1 MLFPSAPGARRM
13 NRLLKEPLLHFLLL
27 GAAIF
32 FVYSPI
38 SKSGGSA
45 EPGKIVVTQRQIAS
59 MAEVF
64 TRAWQRPPS
73 ADELAG
79 LVRERVREDVYY
91 REAMALGL
99 EKDDTV
105 IRRRLVQKM
114 EFVLNDIAAQ
124 PEPTDAELSAYLQ
137 AHLESFGVEQ
147 RFTFQQVYLDPEKH
161 GGHLARDTTRLL
173 AQLNQPGGEADPAAQ
188 GDPFVLEHTFSE
200 SRRPARSRSSLEKTS
215 QRSTGSISPGGWQ
228 GPVESGAT
236 GHLVRVIKRTEAGIP
251 ALAEVR
257 DAVRREL
264 GNARR
269 LEANERIYQQ
279 LVKRYHVTIE
289 PAEPVALKD
298 LSANKAP

>member
-1 MLFPSAPGARRM
+1 MK
-13 NRLLKEPLLHFLLL
+13 RLLKEPLLHFLLL

-32 FVYSPI
+32 FVYSLI
-38 SKSGGSA
+38 SKSGGRP
-45 EPGKIVVTQRQIAS
+45 EPGRIVVTERQIDS

-79 LVRERVREDVYY
+79 LVRERVREDVYF

-114 EFVLNDIAAQ
+114 EFVLNDVAAQ
-124 PEPTDAELSAYLQ
+124 AEPTEAELSAYLQ
-137 AHLESFGVEQ
+137 AHSGSFGVER
-147 RFTFQQVYLDPEKH
+147 RFTFQQVYLDPDKH
-161 GGHLARDTTRLL
+161 GDHLARDTARLL
-173 AQLNQPGGEADPAAQ
+173 AQLNRAGREADPAAQ

-200 SRRPARSRSSLEKTS
+200 LPGSEVAKQFGKDFPAKL
-215 QRSTGSISPGGWQ
+215 GSILPGEWQ
-228 GPVESGAT
+228 GPVQSGY
-236 GHLVRVIKRTEAGIP
+236 GVHLVRVIKRTEAGVP
-251 ALAEVR
+251 SLAEVR

-269 LEANERIYQQ
+269 LEMNEKIYQQ
-279 LVKRYHVTIE
+279 LLKRYHVTIE
-289 PAEPVALKD
+289 
-298 LSANKAP
+298 ANEAR